1 MGGLFSSK
9 VPAPPPVP
17 ARPVTAV
24 TKTPELELEDTELA
38 TDKMSRKRRGKKG
51 LRTDITKDVSTQVG
65 STGAGLQ
72 IPTANSSMNT
82 GQ

>member
-1 MGGLFSSK
+1 MGGLFGSSTPK
-9 VPAPPPVP
+9 PLPAP

-24 TKTPELELEDTELA
+24 TKTPELELEDTELD
-38 TDKMSRKRRGKKG
+38 TEKMSRKRRGKRA

-72 IPTANSSMNT
+72 IPTATTNS
-82 GQ
+82 GQGQ